1 MRTPNKTSKRRMGR
15 EVRAAVWS
23 ARHPGMV
30 LTPGAVAT
38 SALELGT
45 VPTAGVLGGT
55 ALAACG
61 WHRAHPDS
69 WDAYAAPYMRAFL
82 RRWWHYLG
90 WRWRDALL
98 SCDLVATNRK
108 TGELRVPRI
117 LRVRSYSPTVDT
129 IHVRIVPG
137 QHARQFEGKLPELAD
152 ALKVERVAVER
163 IKPQVIG
170 LVVERSE
177 PFTEVIDAPEMAF
190 DPEVVDLAA
199 LYLGEDEFGN
209 DWRESLLGQHMFIA
223 GATGAGKNSI
233 PLSLLRA
240 AAPLIRDGLVR
251 LWICDPKQLEFS
263 KLAPVAHRYATDPD
277 DCRDLVAEFVQ
288 DMEATQQGL
297 AAEGQRGITPS
308 PATPLNVLICDE
320 LGALL
325 AYGDAAVA
333 RDLRKLLALVG
344 SQGRAT
350 GHTMVGLVQEPTKD
364 TVPVRDLFTI
374 RICLRVTSAAHVDMV
389 LGDTARLRGAL
400 ADEIANAAETAGIGY
415 VIRQRSRVPMRVRAA
430 YVDDAELAEL
440 VTFICGNS
448 TGNSGL
454 RVVS

>member
-1 MRTPNKTSKRRMGR
+1 MKTPHKTSKRRMGR
-15 EVRAAVWS
+15 EMRAVVWT
-23 ARHPGMV
+23 ARHPGSV
-30 LTPGAVAT
+30 LVPGAVTT

-61 WHRAHPDS
+61 WYRAHPDS
-69 WDAYAAPYMRAFL
+69 WDAFAAPWVRAFL

-117 LRVRSYSPTVDT
+117 LKVRSYSPTVDT

-137 QHARQFEGKLPELAD
+137 QHARQFEAKLPELAD
-152 ALKVERVAVER
+152 ALKVQRVAVER

-170 LVVERSE
+170 LVVERAE
-177 PFTEVIDAPEMAF
+177 PFTEIIDAPEMAF
-190 DPEVVDLAA
+190 DPDAVDLAA
-199 LYLGEDEFGN
+199 LYLGDDEYGN
-209 DWRESLLGQHMFIA
+209 DWREPLLGQHVFIA

-240 AAPLIRDGLVR
+240 MAPLIRDGVVR

-263 KLAPVAHRYATDPD
+263 QLAPIAHRYATDPD
-277 DCRDLVAEFVQ
+277 DCRDLVADFVA
-288 DMEATQQGL
+288 DMEATQQAL
-297 AAEGQRGITPS
+297 AGEGQRNITPS
-308 PATPLNVLICDE
+308 SSTPLDVLICDE

-350 GHTMVGLVQEPTKD
+350 GHSMIGLVQEPTKD

-389 LGDTARLRGAL
+389 LGDAARLRGAL
-400 ADEIANAAETAGIGY
+400 ADEIPNAPETAGIGY

-430 YVDDAELAEL
+430 YVNDTDLGEL
-440 VTFICGNS
+440 VAFVHEGQQGGAN
-448 TGNSGL
+448 L
-454 RVVS
+454 RAVS

>member
-1 MRTPNKTSKRRMGR
+1 MRTPHKTSKRRMGR
-15 EVRAAVWS
+15 EIRAAVWS
-23 ARHPGMV
+23 LRHPGMV
-30 LTPGAVAT
+30 LTPGAATT
-38 SALELGT
+38 SAVEFGLA
-45 VPTAGVLGGT
+45 PTGGILGGT

-61 WHRAHPDS
+61 WYRAHPDS
-69 WDAYAAPYMRAFL
+69 WDAYAAPHMRAFL
-82 RRWWHYLG
+82 RRWTRYLG
-90 WRWRDALL
+90 WRWRDVLL
-98 SCDLVATNRK
+98 ACDLVATNRK

-117 LRVRSYSPTVDT
+117 LKMRSYSPTVDT

-137 QHARQFEGKLPELAD
+137 QHARQWEAKLPELAD

-190 DPEVVDLAA
+190 DPETVDLAA
-199 LYLGEDEFGN
+199 LYLGDDEYGN
-209 DWRESLLGQHMFIA
+209 DWREPLLGQHLFIA

-240 AAPLIRDGLVR
+240 MAPLVRDGVVR

-263 KLAPVAHRYATDPD
+263 KLAPIAHRYATDPD
-277 DCRDLVAEFVQ
+277 DCRDLVADFVA
-288 DMEATQQGL
+288 DMETTQQGL
-297 AAEGQRGITPS
+297 AAEGQRSITPS
-308 PATPLNVLICDE
+308 TSTPLNVLICDE

-325 AYGDAAVA
+325 AYGDASVA

-350 GHTMVGLVQEPTKD
+350 GHSMIGLVQEPTKD

-374 RICLRVTSAAHVDMV
+374 RVCLRVTSAAHVDMV
-389 LGDTARLRGAL
+389 LGETARLRGAL
-400 ADEIANAAETAGIGY
+400 ADEIPNAPETAGIGY

-430 YVDDAELAEL
+430 YVDDTELAEL
-440 VTFICGNS
+440 VDFVRDTQQ
-448 TGNSGL
+448 SGANL
-454 RVVS
+454 RAVS